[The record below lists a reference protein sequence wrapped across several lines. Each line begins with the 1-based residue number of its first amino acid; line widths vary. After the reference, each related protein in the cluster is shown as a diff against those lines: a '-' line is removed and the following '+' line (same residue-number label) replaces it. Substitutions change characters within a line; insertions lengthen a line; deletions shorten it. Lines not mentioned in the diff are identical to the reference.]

1 VTRLLLALI
10 FIFIIA
16 SAQAKTKDVE
26 LQFHVPSAVTSESS
40 RLYLNLIRDFEL
52 QHPNIKINFFPENS
66 YDEVLN
72 KVIQHASQQR
82 ASGIFVAEISE
93 LLTLKY
99 ASAIIPLDDFLEN
112 HTSPVNE
119 YLGKFLPSFLENSFD
134 DHGRLY
140 ALPLFRSTPL
150 IYYNL
155 DKLEQ
160 VGYSD
165 DQLPTTWNELEVLL
179 QKLYAFSNKTPL
191 GLANTWYDW
200 IFESFVRQNG
210 GSLANNTNT
219 QVLFDSKPVV
229 ESLTF
234 WQDLFRSRLMA
245 RVQGSWKAAINGF
258 AFKQNYPVIYYSSSG
273 IDSVNKN
280 AHFRWTASVMPGK
293 EKFAASVGAGNIFV
307 STFLSEGQKVAAWEL
322 LRYLTQPE
330 IQAKIAFHTGYFPV
344 IKKAFASKVLA
355 QRYNFTPYKNALKQ
369 LKYAEA
375 KIMTRDF
382 KFVRQILKEAIDESL
397 DDMVPANESL
407 KRAQILANKRLA
419 PQ

>member
-1 VTRLLLALI
+1 MTRLLLALI

-82 ASGIFVAEISE
+82 ASGVFVAEISE

-99 ASAIIPLDDFLEN
+99 ASAIIPLDDFLKN
-112 HTSPVNE
+112 HTSSVNA
-119 YLGKFLPSFLENSFD
+119 YLGEFLPSFLENSFD

-165 DQLPTTWNELEVLL
+165 DQLPATWNELEVLL

-258 AFKQNYPVIYYSSSG
+258 VFKQNYPVIYYSSSG

-280 AHFRWTASVMPGK
+280 ASFRWTASVMPGK

-307 STFLSEGQKVAAWEL
+307 STFLNEDQKVAAWEL

-344 IKKAFASKVLA
+344 IKKAFASKDLA

-369 LKYAEA
+369 LEYAEA
-375 KIMTRDF
+375 KVMTRDF
-382 KFVRQILKEAIDESL
+382 KWIRQILKNAIDESL
-397 DDMVPANESL
+397 DDMIPAKESL
-407 KRAQILANKRLA
+407 KRAQTLASERLKNL
-419 PQ
+419 